1 MSPMEASITPQA
13 IVEAA
18 VDVVTAAGLD
28 ALTYR
33 RVAAQAG
40 CSTSPVVAAFPNAS
54 ALAQAAIEEINRGFG
69 EHLAAGAAS
78 RPDSPFLG
86 MGLAYVDFAA
96 RWPSRFAALFLSD
109 QVGQASFDDLVDDDI
124 HAFVFAALAGSGID
138 AAVTRDLVTDMWIY
152 VHGMASFIA
161 TNALT
166 AEPADVERRLKRV
179 MAGMRLAVT
188 NNETTEKEDR
198 DE

>member
-1 MSPMEASITPQA
+1 
-13 IVEAA
+13 
-18 VDVVTAAGLD
+18 LD

-40 CSTSPVVAAFPNAS
+40 CSTSPVIAAFPNAS
-54 ALAQAAIEEINRGFG
+54 ALAQAALEEINQLFG
-69 EHLAAGAAS
+69 EHLTAGAAG
-78 RPDSPFLG
+78 RPGNPFLG

-109 QVGQASFDDLVDDDI
+109 QVGQASFDDLVHENV
-124 HAFVFAALAGSGID
+124 HAFVFAALGERAGMD
-138 AAVTRDLVTDMWIY
+138 AGKARALVTDMWIY
-152 VHGMASFIA
+152 VHGMAAFIA

-166 AEPADVERRLKRV
+166 AEPADIERRLRAV
-179 MAGMRLAVT
+179 MKGLLLAAT
-188 NNETTEKEDR
+188 GPAIRPRKDTL